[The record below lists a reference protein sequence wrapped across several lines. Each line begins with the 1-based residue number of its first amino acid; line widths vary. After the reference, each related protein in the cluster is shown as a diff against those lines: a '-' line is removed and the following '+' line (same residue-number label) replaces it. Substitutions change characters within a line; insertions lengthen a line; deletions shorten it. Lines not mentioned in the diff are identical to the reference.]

1 MTDALAYPF
10 GDDGGDP
17 EVEAVD
23 QGDGEVD
30 EGDGP
35 GVAVVEK
42 TDADPVEPEQA
53 EEEAA
58 PEPAAAI
65 AAQEQGEKAEG
76 QEALEEAV
84 RQPPMGQVEEG
95 GAGEGRQ
102 QAPC

>member
-1 MTDALAYPF
+1 MNDALDYPF
-10 GDDGGDP
+10 CDGGDP

-23 QGDGEVD
+23 QGNGEVD

-35 GVAVVEK
+35 RVAVMEK
-42 TDADPVEPEQA
+42 AESDPIEPEQA

-58 PEPAAAI
+58 PEPAAAVS
-65 AAQEQGEKAEG
+65 AQQQGEKAEG
-76 QEALEEAV
+76 QEALDEAV